1 MFACEQ
7 DDMDEAT
14 RALVEALQAEE
25 ERLVQQLETE
35 VHPCARCSRRVSQY
49 EAEMLTS
56 LMSAHARRSALMPKA

>member
-35 VHPCARCSRRVSQY
+35 VHPRQMQQTRESI
-49 EAEMLTS
+49 
-56 LMSAHARRSALMPKA
+56 